1 FEQAESDQV
10 KSALKKQDTERRDKL
25 RGEKNRIKKEIKER
39 NMKESLRRAK
49 EPVHKKVGRP
59 QIFRSQPI
67 VNRKKQVEEEE
78 DKIDEDAEFFVE

>member
-49 EPVHKKVGRP
+49 EPVHKKVDRP

-67 VNRKKQVEEEE
+67 VNRKKLVEEEE